1 MTNEE
6 INYRIALEIMG
17 WEELRVGYYGT
28 EDETPRQKELE
39 DWLDK
44 LGVESVGE
52 YYIDVEKNYI
62 FPKELWEPCNL
73 VEQAW
78 EVLEKF
84 PYTDWDIIICS
95 SPIEWCCSISRWNK
109 IAVYITSET
118 APMAICLA
126 ALKAIEK

>member
-6 INYRIALEIMG
+6 INSRIATEIMG
-17 WEELRVGYYGT
+17 WEELRIGYYGT

-52 YYIDVEKNYI
+52 YYIEVNKNYI
-62 FPKELWEPCNL
+62 FPKELWEPCKL
-73 VEQAW
+73 IEQAW

-84 PYTDWDIIICS
+84 PPKDYKIIICPS
-95 SPIEWCCSISRWNK
+95 YNGWICQINKWTEWSLP
-109 IAVYITSET
+109 TETET

-126 ALKAIEK
+126 ALKAIRK